1 MYLRPPP
8 KIKVL
13 EALSTIADERIR
25 LLNDNYAEVTS
36 SDGSRKYIVYVD
48 LEHNEVC
55 STDNGT
61 MLRGYIGYP
70 IIAMLMLKGRL
81 PVNKVI
87 ANALKGINW
96 RELNEKYKKYSI
108 VEEHIKEI
116 VSKRGVNPQLV
127 DMFKERVYVLVKKLK
142 FKLNPEKC
150 GEELR

>member
-1 MYLRPPP
+1 MYLRSPP

-13 EALSTIADERIR
+13 EALSTIVDKRIK

-48 LEHNEVC
+48 LEHNEAC

-70 IIAMLMLKGRL
+70 IIAMLMLKGKL

-116 VSKRGVNPQLV
+116 VSRRGVNPQLV
-127 DMFKERVYVLVKKLK
+127 DMFKERVYVLVKRLK

-150 GEELR
+150 RE

>member
-13 EALSTIADERIR
+13 EALSTIVDKRIK

-48 LEHNEVC
+48 LEHNEAC

-70 IIAMLMLKGRL
+70 IIAMLMLKGKL

-87 ANALKGINW
+87 ATALKGINW

-116 VSKRGVNPQLV
+116 VSRRGVNPQLV
-127 DMFKERVYVLVKKLK
+127 DMFKERVYVLVKRLK

-150 GEELR
+150 RE

>member
-13 EALSTIADERIR
+13 EALSTIADERIKI
-25 LLNDNYAEVTS
+25 LNEKYAEVIS
-36 SDGSRKYIVYVD
+36 SDGSRKYVVYVD
-48 LEHNEVC
+48 LDNNEVC

-70 IIAMLMLKGRL
+70 IIAVLMLKGKL

-96 RELNEKYKKYSI
+96 RELNERYKKYSI
-108 VEEHIKEI
+108 VEEHVKEI
-116 VSKRGVNPQLV
+116 VSKRGINPQLL
-127 DMFKERVYVLVKKLK
+127 DSFKERVYGYIKRLK

-150 GEELR
+150 RE